1 LTDLQIDFTLK
12 VNLIYW
18 VSIID
23 PKIRD
28 FVIIAKDLTKWNLI
42 IFRMYKTGKIQW
54 TSAK

>member
-1 LTDLQIDFTLK
+1 LQIDFTLQ

-28 FVIIAKDLTKWNLI
+28 FVIIAKDQTYWNLI
-42 IFRMYKTGKIQW
+42 IFRMY
-54 TSAK
+54 